1 MSNAT
6 HKKEMRWWELAYLR
20 IFYELFPNKAR
31 ILSKCVGAE
40 SNTQVNGS
48 VGRTKT
54 RQSWKSGYETPD
66 ETAILNRF
74 DSVPSFR
81 RL

>member
-1 MSNAT
+1 MYPTKIVFIA
-6 HKKEMRWWELAYLR
+6 K
-20 IFYELFPNKAR
+20 
-31 ILSKCVGAE
+31 

-54 RQSWKSGYETPD
+54 SQSWKSGYETPV

-74 DSVPSFR
+74 DSVPSFGSAS
-81 RL
+81 